1 MKKTFLLTLV
11 ALMCCNTDLSAQG
24 WLKRLGERAVD
35 AAKNSVENKV
45 ENKTREAVDDVL
57 DGKVSKKD
65 KKSKQSSRNDDE
77 EAVTTPA
84 ASAWTCPEC
93 GKKGNT
99 GKFCDDCGAKKS
111 AGTEE
116 APEAA
121 GEQKKSDFVPGAVT
135 LFEDKI
141 TGEQVGEFPSKWNL
155 MEGICEVSKLGG
167 ETVISLPPAT
177 TQDEYVDSQIQP
189 LMKDIYNY
197 LPEEYTIEFDWYVYA
212 KQDDCNDIKV
222 YGRTGDKGGEEAF
235 QVSLS
240 CEDDPKFQ
248 GTSRI
253 FFTNAMTDNNSEVD
267 ASFNLKKNAW
277 NHFALSFNKR
287 ALKVYVNDYR
297 IANIPNAKPASCMT
311 LWSISRYLG
320 NGIQNKKGTQFKNF
334 RIAQGAVALYDQ
346 NTTDAVAKAMA
357 ETGKFVTNN
366 INFETGKA
374 TLLPESMEEIQ
385 KVADYMLKNKSVRF
399 EVQGHCDNQ
408 GSDKVNDPLS
418 QSRAE
423 AVVAAL
429 VKLGVDEWN
438 LRAVGKGSHEPV
450 ADNKTK
456 EGQAKNRRV
465 EFIKK

>member
-77 EAVTTPA
+77 EVVTTPA

-121 GEQKKSDFVPGAVT
+121 GVQAKSDFVPGAVT

-155 MEGICEVSKLGG
+155 IEGNCEVSKLGG

-212 KQDDCNDIKV
+212 KQDDCNEINV
-222 YGRTGDKGGEEAF
+222 YGRAGDKGGEEAF
-235 QVSLS
+235 CVSLS
-240 CEDDPKFQ
+240 
-248 GTSRI
+248 SS
-253 FFTNAMTDNNSEVD
+253 M
-267 ASFNLKKNAW
+267 
-277 NHFALSFNKR
+277 
-287 ALKVYVNDYR
+287 
-297 IANIPNAKPASCMT
+297 
-311 LWSISRYLG
+311 
-320 NGIQNKKGTQFKNF
+320 
-334 RIAQGAVALYDQ
+334 AVSHCPQ
-346 NTTDAVAKAMA
+346 TR
-357 ETGKFVTNN
+357 
-366 INFETGKA
+366 
-374 TLLPESMEEIQ
+374 PE
-385 KVADYMLKNKSVRF
+385 
-399 EVQGHCDNQ
+399 
-408 GSDKVNDPLS
+408 
-418 QSRAE
+418 
-423 AVVAAL
+423 
-429 VKLGVDEWN
+429 W
-438 LRAVGKGSHEPV
+438 
-450 ADNKTK
+450 
-456 EGQAKNRRV
+456 
-465 EFIKK
+465 